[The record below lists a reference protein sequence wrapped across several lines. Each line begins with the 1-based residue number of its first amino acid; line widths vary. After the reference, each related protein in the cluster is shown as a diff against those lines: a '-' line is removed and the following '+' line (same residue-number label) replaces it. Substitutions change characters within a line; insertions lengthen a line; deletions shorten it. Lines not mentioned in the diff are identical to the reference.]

1 MKHIL
6 FTLAALFILAIPGLF
21 IADWTP
27 VFHNGVDAITGA
39 SLEIPD
45 SPSGNFYILMNKKYR
60 HGTEKEW
67 QDFFTEKPVGV
78 IFEDISCQVL
88 AADVT
93 GKQLAERYQ
102 ARLAENQMKL
112 RPEPNSLL
120 FSAKVEYAYFD
131 VTIVTKEIAEAC
143 NITEVFQNPDI
154 LVISVQSETE
164 G

>member
-1 MKHIL
+1 MKHVL
-6 FTLAALFILAIPGLF
+6 FTLTALFILAIPGLF

-27 VFHNGVDAITGA
+27 VFHNGVDAVTGA

-45 SPSGNFYILMNKKYR
+45 SPSGNFYVLMNKKYR
-60 HGTEKEW
+60 HGTEKDWE
-67 QDFFTEKPVGV
+67 DFFTEKPVGV

-88 AADVT
+88 TADVT

-120 FSAKVEYAYFD
+120 FSAKVENAYFD
-131 VTIVTKEIAEAC
+131 VAIISKEIAEVC
-143 NITEVFQNPDI
+143 SITDIFQNSDI
-154 LVISVQSETE
+154 LVIPIQSES
-164 G
+164 

>member
-1 MKHIL
+1 MRHV
-6 FTLAALFILAIPGLF
+6 LFIFFWLFIILGIPGIF
-21 IADWTP
+21 IADWSP
-27 VFHNGVDAITGA
+27 VFSGGIDAVTGA

-45 SPSGNFYILMNKKYR
+45 SPSGNYYVLMNKAYR
-60 HGTEKEW
+60 HGTLSEW

-78 IFEDISCQVL
+78 IFEDVSCRVL

-112 RPEPNSLL
+112 RTEMNSLL
-120 FSAKVEYAYFD
+120 FAGKIENGYFD
-131 VTIVTKEIAEAC
+131 VTIVSSEAADAC
-143 NITEVFQNPDI
+143 KLEQVFDNDDI
-154 LVISVQSETE
+154 LVIPIASE